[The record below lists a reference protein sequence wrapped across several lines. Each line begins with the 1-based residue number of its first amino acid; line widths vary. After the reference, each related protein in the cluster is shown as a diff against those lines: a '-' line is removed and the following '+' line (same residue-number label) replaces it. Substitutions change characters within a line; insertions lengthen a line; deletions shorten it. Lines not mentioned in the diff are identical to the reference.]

1 MNTAMAGEHWW
12 VVTDLD
18 GTLMDEHFDWSP
30 AATVLRTLRERGIP
44 VIPCTS
50 KTAEE
55 VRTFRREAELVDP
68 FIVENG
74 GAVHGDSDAGEW
86 TLPLGWRHG
95 RLKPWLVELGR
106 RIGQELRALDD
117 LPSLEAERLTGLRG
131 EALAMACRRVWS
143 VPFLN
148 PPAYHWPALE
158 QEAAAVG
165 LKLLQG
171 NRMAHLIS
179 AGTDKGLA
187 LVALK
192 HHLGADGT
200 RVLAL
205 GDSPNDTALLNRAD
219 RAVVVPGA
227 GGPHPGLEAGIAA
240 GRYAVAPAPHG
251 AGWADAVAAALF

>member
-1 MNTAMAGEHWW
+1 MNTRAAGESWW

-18 GTLMDEHFDWSP
+18 GTLMDESFDWSP
-30 AATVLRTLRERGIP
+30 AAAVLRELRRRGIP

-55 VRTFRREAELVDP
+55 VRAFRREVELSDP
-68 FIVENG
+68 FIIENG
-74 GAVHGDSDAGEW
+74 GAVHGDSPNGEW

-95 RLKPWLVELGR
+95 RLKPWLQALGQ
-106 RIGQELRALDD
+106 RIGLELRALDD
-117 LPSLEAERLTGLRG
+117 LPCEDAERLTGLRG

-143 VPFLN
+143 VPFPN

-158 QEAAAVG
+158 SEAAAVG

-179 AGTDKGLA
+179 ADTDKGLA
-187 LVALK
+187 LGALK
-192 HHLGADGT
+192 RHLAANGT

-205 GDSPNDTALLNRAD
+205 GDSPNDTALLNGAD

-227 GGPHPGLEAGIAA
+227 GGPHPALEAGIAA
-240 GRYAVAPAPHG
+240 GRYEVAPAPHA
-251 AGWADAVAAALF
+251 AGWAAAVTAALL